1 MLLSLSLRTKQ
12 FRGKSASPQTVSQI
26 RQHLGVL
33 LNYSERAHH
42 GEDVS
47 MISKVLPALFAL
59 SLSAQAALAAN
70 CTSYPLP
77 YTLTNGQTADATQVM
92 ANFND
97 VINCVNAL
105 SAVTG
110 PASSVAGHLATF
122 ADTSGKVLQ
131 DGGPFSVSAQYLANS
146 AVTLGGT
153 MLNGTIVPSN
163 AANALTF
170 TIQTLAGATPSATD
184 PVYFVFRNA
193 SAGTG
198 NYSVISVTSALSVT
212 VPTSST
218 LGFSNNT
225 PGRIWLTAINNAGT
239 VELAVINCLTSAATS
254 KSIYPLAGWG
264 IVNTTALGGPSN
276 GTGVF
281 YSTIARSSVPY
292 GVLGYASYETGLA
305 TAGTWNANPT
315 RMELYRAG
323 VPLPGAVVQMVYGT
337 NTGATTATSSTKVA
351 TNTAQS
357 ITVTSAANLIRV
369 RANGVLTPPDN
380 PCTGQCDT
388 YANAQLGRNASTSL
402 FANLQIIHNNN
413 FGSNTR
419 TNQSTPT
426 SFEGLDA
433 PGTACAPS
441 CTYTVYIWSSGSTS
455 QWLGTYNS
463 VVSQSSMVLEEI
475 MD

>member
-1 MLLSLSLRTKQ
+1 M
-12 FRGKSASPQTVSQI
+12 I
-26 RQHLGVL
+26 R
-33 LNYSERAHH
+33 
-42 GEDVS
+42 
-47 MISKVLPALFAL
+47 KVLPALFAL

-105 SAVTG
+105 SAMTG
-110 PASSVAGHLATF
+110 PGSSVAGHLATF

-146 AVTLGGT
+146 AVALGGT

-193 SAGTG
+193 AAGTG

-225 PGRIWLTAINNAGT
+225 PGRIWLTAINNSGT
-239 VELAVINCLTSAATS
+239 VELAVINCLTSTASS

-276 GTGVF
+276 SSGVF

-315 RMELYRAG
+315 RMEFYRPG
-323 VPLPGAVVQMVYGT
+323 VPLPGAVVQTVYGT

-351 TNTAQS
+351 TNTTLS
-357 ITVTSAANLIRV
+357 I
-369 RANGVLTPPDN
+369 
-380 PCTGQCDT
+380 
-388 YANAQLGRNASTSL
+388 
-402 FANLQIIHNNN
+402 
-413 FGSNTR
+413 
-419 TNQSTPT
+419 TPT
-426 SFEGLDA
+426 SAVNPIRARAEGAMQPPTSGVNTTQTAFAQIGRTSSSNVFGNIGFARMFSDTNATFFTGSGCSVTLEGVDA
-433 PGTACAPS
+433 PGVTS
-441 CTYTVYIWSSGSTS
+441 STTYTVYLWSNTSTS
-455 QWLGTYNS
+455 QWLGTVNS
-463 VVSQSSMVLEEI
+463 VALQSSMTLEEI
-475 MD
+475 MG

>member
-1 MLLSLSLRTKQ
+1 
-12 FRGKSASPQTVSQI
+12 
-26 RQHLGVL
+26 
-33 LNYSERAHH
+33 
-42 GEDVS
+42 
-47 MISKVLPALFAL
+47 MIGKVLPALFAL
-59 SLSAQAALAAN
+59 SLSVQAALAAN

-77 YTLTNGQTADATQVM
+77 YALTNGQTADASQVM

-105 SAVTG
+105 SAATG

-146 AVTLGGT
+146 AVGLGAT

-198 NYSVISVTSALSVT
+198 NYLVIGVTSALSVT

-225 PGRIWLTAINNAGT
+225 PGRIWLVAINNSGT
-239 VELAVINCLTSAATS
+239 VELAVINCLTSTASS
-254 KSIYPLAGWG
+254 KSIYPLAGWA

-276 GTGVF
+276 SSGVF
-281 YSTIARSSVPY
+281 YSTIARSAVPY

-323 VPLPGAVVQMVYGT
+323 VPLPGSVVQILYSTTTTTTTINTTTKTATSLTGT
-337 NTGATTATSSTKVA
+337 ITPTSAINPIYVHALGSTTTGGTTFAHTAIWQIYRNTGATAIGAATGTEPGASGNTSSTVLTEA
-351 TNTAQS
+351 FDSPQTISSTQYGLYGLLTNTA
-357 ITVTSAANLIRV
+357 N
-369 RANGVLTPPDN
+369 
-380 PCTGQCDT
+380 
-388 YANAQLGRNASTSL
+388 ST
-402 FANLQIIHNNN
+402 
-413 FGSNTR
+413 NT
-419 TNQSTPT
+419 
-426 SFEGLDA
+426 
-433 PGTACAPS
+433 
-441 CTYTVYIWSSGSTS
+441 
-455 QWLGTYNS
+455 WLGTTD
-463 VVSQSSMVLEEI
+463 SQPTMTGIMKIEEI
-475 MD
+475 MG